1 MSTEAVT
8 HAVPPVEVESSSVNT
23 DTMTIETEVVPS
35 PPCSSLTPAA
45 STSQMCPQVSSERD
59 EITSMLLNIMV
70 TANISQAAA
79 NRILEVFRAK
89 LPQLPTSVRSVLRMC
104 GSCESRLLGEGM
116 YCHIGLQKC
125 LQHYMVES
133 HYKTI
138 ELQLNVDGLSISKS
152 SNQQLWPL
160 LGRITA
166 SFLSSVFMIGIYG
179 GPSKPSSYRELCNDL
194 VSELKDILSQGI
206 HITKLN
212 RHFNVRLTAVICDA
226 PARAD
231 VKFIVGHN
239 ASAGC
244 DKCTVTGRKVDGRMT
259 FGNGIF
265 PIRTD
270 DSFRQRMQSS
280 HHRGQSAFEDLNID
294 MVKCF
299 PLDPMHLVYLGVVRK
314 LISLWQDLAKRKEMH
329 VNRLMLESIDGKILD
344 SAGMTPR
351 DFPRKC
357 RGLTEVSRWKATE
370 CRIFLLYLGPVLL
383 KDTMPPAIY
392 RNFLRLSIPVY
403 LLSNKRFYRNYL
415 EGCRDELLNFLNE
428 FEFIYGREHLV
439 YNIHCLQ

>member
-1 MSTEAVT
+1 
-8 HAVPPVEVESSSVNT
+8 
-23 DTMTIETEVVPS
+23 
-35 PPCSSLTPAA
+35 
-45 STSQMCPQVSSERD
+45 
-59 EITSMLLNIMV
+59 
-70 TANISQAAA
+70 
-79 NRILEVFRAK
+79 
-89 LPQLPTSVRSVLRMC
+89 
-104 GSCESRLLGEGM
+104 
-116 YCHIGLQKC
+116 
-125 LQHYMVES
+125 
-133 HYKTI
+133 
-138 ELQLNVDGLSISKS
+138 
-152 SNQQLWPL
+152 
-160 LGRITA
+160 
-166 SFLSSVFMIGIYG
+166 
-179 GPSKPSSYRELCNDL
+179 
-194 VSELKDILSQGI
+194 
-206 HITKLN
+206 
-212 RHFNVRLTAVICDA
+212 
-226 PARAD
+226 
-231 VKFIVGHN
+231 
-239 ASAGC
+239 
-244 DKCTVTGRKVDGRMT
+244 MT

-270 DSFRQRMQSS
+270 GSFRQRMQSS

-329 VNRLMLESIDGKILD
+329 VNRLMLESIDGKILA

-439 YNIHCLQ
+439 YNIHCLQHLAEDVREMGPLESFSAFPFESYMQTIRRSIHSNNAIAKQAAQRFSEKVFHDCNSGARHDNLIDECEIDVDRQIVHTKLSPHTVEIKPSLITCKCFCIRTDKYEVAVPLPHTFAETA